1 MKAAVYLGPEKIK
14 IEEMPI
20 PKPKEG
26 EVLLKVKACA
36 ICGTDVRIYSFGQA
50 NVKPPQIIGHE
61 IAGIIKEVGGK
72 VKGYKEGERVVLVTS
87 VGCGR
92 CEFCLQGRPN
102 ICPQTKAIGYFYSG
116 GFTEYMI
123 VPEEA
128 VNKGNILKIPEGLSF
143 VEASLVEPLSCCIN
157 GQEYL
162 NIKIGETVVVIG
174 AGPIGCL
181 HTQLAKV
188 SGATKVILT
197 DLSGE
202 RLNLA
207 QRVEADIYIN
217 ASRENQIKRVLEET
231 NGEGA
236 EVIIVACPSSRAQ
249 EEALLMSKIRGRVS
263 FFGGLPHERSHIS
276 FDSNII
282 HYKEISVYGSFASAH
297 LQFKKALSLLAS
309 KKVKAERF
317 ITHKFPLKKIEEG
330 IKMVKE
336 GKTLKAVIV
345 MERDI

>member
-1 MKAAVYLGPEKIK
+1 MKAAVYYGPGKIK
-14 IEEMPI
+14 IEERPL
-20 PKPKEG
+20 PEPAKG
-26 EVLLKVKACA
+26 EVLLEVKACA
-36 ICGTDVRIYSFGQA
+36 ICGTDVRIYSFGQK
-50 NVKPPQIIGHE
+50 NVKPPHIIGHE
-61 IAGIIKEVGGK
+61 ISGIIKKIGGG

-102 ICPQTKAIGYFYSG
+102 ICPEVKAIGYFYSG

-128 VNKGNILKIPEGLSF
+128 VSKGNILKIPENLSF
-143 VEASLVEPLSCCIN
+143 VEASLTEPLSCCIN

-162 NIKIGETVVVIG
+162 NISMADTVVVIG

-181 HTQLAKV
+181 HAQLAKV

-197 DLSGE
+197 DLSEE
-202 RLNLA
+202 RLKLA
-207 QRVEADIYIN
+207 RRIEADTYIN
-217 ASRENQIKRVLEET
+217 ASREKPVKRVLEET
-231 NGEGA
+231 NGKGA
-236 EVIIVACPSSRAQ
+236 EVIITACPSPQAQ
-249 EEALLMSKIRGRVS
+249 EEALLMSKIRGRIS
-263 FFGGLPHERSHIS
+263 FFGGLPHEHSHIS

-282 HYKEISVYGSFASAH
+282 HYKEISVYGAFASSH

-309 KKVKAERF
+309 KKIEAKRF
-317 ITHKFPLKKIEEG
+317 ITHKFSLKEIEKG
-330 IKMVKE
+330 MNMVKE

-345 MERDI
+345 ME